1 MQVQTINSTLF
12 TQPIQT
18 ETGAP
23 IVSLN
28 PVPPSNVVASFNI
41 PKDGQR
47 PEDKHPKNKNPYQQV
62 SEEKDVSENQQ
73 LPESFKLILSPDFSE
88 IFQAFLEKQSTKLDQ
103 VQRLFRLSNGVREN
117 KLFSGMYQK
126 LPQLKQRRQHISESV
141 LLYHYNRPGS
151 RFVGQM

>member
-23 IVSLN
+23 VLSFN
-28 PVPPSNVVASFNI
+28 PVPPANVVAAFNI

-47 PEDKHPKNKNPYQQV
+47 PEDKHPKNKNPYQHV
-62 SEEKDVSENQQ
+62 TEETAVEDKK

-88 IFQAFLEKQSTKLDQ
+88 IFKAFLDANTLKLDQ
-103 VQRLFRLSNGVREN
+103 VQRLFRLSNGMREN
-117 KLFSGMYQK
+117 RVFSTMYQK
-126 LPQLKQRRQHISESV
+126 LPSLTQRRESCAQQV
-141 LLYHYNRPGS
+141 LLYHYNKPGN
-151 RFVGQM
+151 RFIGKM